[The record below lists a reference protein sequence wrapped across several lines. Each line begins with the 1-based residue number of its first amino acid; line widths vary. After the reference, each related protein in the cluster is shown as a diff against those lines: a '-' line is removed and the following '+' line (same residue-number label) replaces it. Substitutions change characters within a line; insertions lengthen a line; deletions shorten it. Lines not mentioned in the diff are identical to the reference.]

1 MARYRE
7 MFHLVE
13 GNEAAARAFCEQMN
27 ASATPYQRRRYP
39 ATYTRHVIKDNYGAG
54 RDWIG
59 FICWY
64 SYRVS

>member
-1 MARYRE
+1 MGRYHPT
-7 MFHLVE
+7 FHLIE
-13 GNEAAARAFCEQMN
+13 GDEAAARAFCEQMN

-39 ATYTRHVIKDNYGAG
+39 ATYTRHVIKDNDGAG